1 MERDPGFAGILFIAL
16 FKKILLRLFFSLAF
30 VYVALCAW
38 LYFLQRS
45 LLYFPTPRIAGI
57 DAQGFELQNDDL
69 ILQGWVINPGKQRA
83 IIYFGGNGE
92 AVEYNAG
99 MFQEAM
105 PDVTVYLL
113 PYRSYGGNPG
123 DVTEENL
130 YRDALKLYDQIKSRH
145 VTVTAMGRS
154 LGSGVAT
161 YLASKRKIEKL
172 ILVTPFDS
180 IVNVAQS
187 HYPAFPVG
195 LLIEDR
201 FESWRRA
208 PDIDS
213 DVLILVAGRD
223 EIIPRINTDN
233 LVQHFKQKP
242 RVIVFENTGHNSVS
256 DSDDYERAVA
266 AFIRQ

>member
-1 MERDPGFAGILFIAL
+1 M
-16 FKKILLRLFFSLAF
+16 
-30 VYVALCAW
+30 V
-38 LYFLQRS
+38 
-45 LLYFPTPRIAGI
+45 
-57 DAQGFELQNDDL
+57 
-69 ILQGWVINPGKQRA
+69 
-83 IIYFGGNGE
+83 YFGGNGE
-92 AVEYNAG
+92 AVEYNADL
-99 MFQEAM
+99 FKNSLPE
-105 PDVTVYLL
+105 VTVYLL

-123 DVTEENL
+123 EVTEENL

-145 VTVTAMGRS
+145 QEVIAMGRS

-161 YLASKRKIEKL
+161 YLASKRKIDKL
-172 ILVTPFDS
+172 ILVTPYDS

-223 EIIPRINTDN
+223 EIIPRSNTDN
-233 LVQHFKQKP
+233 LVQNFKQKP
-242 RVIVFENTGHNSVS
+242 RVIVYENTGHNTVS
-256 DSDDYERAVA
+256 DSDDYEQAVA
-266 AFIRQ
+266 GFIRQ